1 MKPTSRNTAKGE
13 VKTAGERELSFLGSS
28 VSSWSED
35 EYSKGL
41 SGKALDRR
49 PLLTD
54 LSQPEGWKTDF
65 SRVDVSR

>member
-1 MKPTSRNTAKGE
+1 MSIAKG
-13 VKTAGERELSFLGSS
+13 FLEKLWIEG
-28 VSSWSED
+28 
-35 EYSKGL
+35 
-41 SGKALDRR
+41 